1 MRKIIAMLL
10 AYKWAKR
17 VLLMDILIIIP
28 RFVNRPIDFYNLP
41 LGLLYVA
48 SVVRKYGER
57 NLLIGGYNI
66 ENIVLQLVL

>member
-1 MRKIIAMLL
+1 
-10 AYKWAKR
+10 
-17 VLLMDILIIIP
+17 MDILIIIP